1 MGTLSKRPLRDFGD
15 DIKERIEGFRSNV
28 GRKLDAMH
36 AESTSREEGALTK
49 ALEKLTA
56 SLPSSVWL
64 AMAGTSLA
72 GSIALKAAR
81 KNHASIFVGQ
91 WVPTFLIL
99 GLYNKI
105 VKVAGSERA
114 SGASHLS

>member
-28 GRKLDAMH
+28 GKKLDSMH
-36 AESTSREEGALTK
+36 RESDSRQEGVLTK

-56 SLPSSVWL
+56 SLPSSAWL
-64 AMAGTSLA
+64 AFAGASLA
-72 GSIALKAAR
+72 GSIALKVTR
-81 KNHASIFVGQ
+81 NNHASIFIGQ

-105 VKVAGSERA
+105 VKVVGSERA
-114 SGASHLS
+114 NASSRLS

>member
-15 DIKERIEGFRSNV
+15 DIKDRIEDFRSSV
-28 GRKLDAMH
+28 GRKLDSMH
-36 AESTSREEGALTK
+36 VEADSRHEGRLTK

-56 SLPSSVWL
+56 TLPSTTWL
-64 AMAGTSLA
+64 LMAGASLVS
-72 GSIALKAAR
+72 SIALQAR
-81 KNHASIFVGQ
+81 GSRHASLFVGQ
-91 WVPTFLIL
+91 WVPTFLVL

-114 SGASHLS
+114 SSARLS

>member
-15 DIKERIEGFRSNV
+15 DIKDRIEDFRSNV
-28 GRKLDAMH
+28 GSKLDSMH
-36 AESTSREEGALTK
+36 SRASTESGHEGALTK
-49 ALEKLTA
+49 AIERVTAALPSTTWLAFAGA
-56 SLPSSVWL
+56 SLV
-64 AMAGTSLA
+64 
-72 GSIALKAAR
+72 GSIALRAAG
-81 KNHASIFVGQ
+81 KHHASTFVGQ

-114 SGASHLS
+114 SAARL